1 MIDKINQDQ
10 EGEQHLPKVSPDIK
24 DEESGRNNDEDGAEP
39 CNPEHP
45 LPVANNIH
53 PVAQPNQ
60 DLPEGEGQ
68 ILKTDH
74 YDPPKAEKTGSAIHL
89 LQAQAT
95 S

>member
-53 PVAQPNQ
+53 PVAQPS
-60 DLPEGEGQ
+60 Q